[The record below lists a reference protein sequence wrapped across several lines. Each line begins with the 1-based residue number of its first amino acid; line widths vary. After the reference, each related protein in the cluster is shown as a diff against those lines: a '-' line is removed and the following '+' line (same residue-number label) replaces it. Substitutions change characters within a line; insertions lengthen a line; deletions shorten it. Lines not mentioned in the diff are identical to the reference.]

1 MVSSKEFMKEVVGQ
15 PATAVSKLAS
25 ARWKA
30 LGEDEKKVYQDRYEA
45 VKAKYDSD
53 MKSFLDAGGEVTRKQ
68 KRETKETQRRHACN
82 YIHKLSIY

>member
-30 LGEDEKKVYQDRYEA
+30 LGEDEKKVYQDR
-45 VKAKYDSD
+45 
-53 MKSFLDAGGEVTRKQ
+53 
-68 KRETKETQRRHACN
+68 
-82 YIHKLSIY
+82 